1 MYYDPQYREIGCKG
15 TKKLRDWQNEKMR
28 KRGFY
33 VFLTLIPTFSFS
45 HSALFAANQSFSG
58 AISLYPLPWILM
70 ISIWSSSFRCLRSL
84 VI

>member
-33 VFLTLIPTFSFS
+33 VFLTLIPIS
-45 HSALFAANQSFSG
+45 HSLIARYSQL
-58 AISLYPLPWILM
+58 IS
-70 ISIWSSSFRCLRSL
+70 RSRAQ
-84 VI
+84 